1 MTRSPVPDDMPAD
14 PFQPPSAPDLEHLAG
29 SVAGFYLSL
38 QARSIP
44 EQRAAEFTTTFLQT
58 WIPYLMM
65 ANSAAQQ
72 HPEQQQGE
80 QEQA

>member
-1 MTRSPVPDDMPAD
+1 VPDEMPSD
-14 PFQPPSAPDLEHLAG
+14 PFREARAPDLEHLSG

-38 QARSIP
+38 QARGVP

-58 WIPYLMM
+58 WIPYIMM
-65 ANSAAQQ
+65 AASQQ

-80 QEQA
+80 TPQE